1 MNNKVRHVLGISGG
15 KDSAALAMY
24 MKTRHP
30 ELFRKAQEY
39 EKDGYSWMD
48 NETLD
53 QIIQPV
59 RMAQIK
65 LDYIATLQKKLN
77 GKNKSNK
84 LVDIL
89 ADENEVCA
97 NCFI

>member
-1 MNNKVRHVLGISGG
+1 
-15 KDSAALAMY
+15 
-24 MKTRHP
+24 
-30 ELFRKAQEY
+30 
-39 EKDGYSWMD
+39 MD
-48 NETLD
+48 NETLE
-53 QIIQPV
+53 QIIQPD

-84 LVDIL
+84 LIDIL
-89 ADENEVCA
+89 EDNTEVCA